1 MKKQYAIS
9 RRIQIKLYINIASL
23 KKTYNSYFFN
33 IIQVPTGY
41 KLLFF

>member
-9 RRIQIKLYINIASL
+9 FKS
-23 KKTYNSYFFN
+23 KETYNSYFFN